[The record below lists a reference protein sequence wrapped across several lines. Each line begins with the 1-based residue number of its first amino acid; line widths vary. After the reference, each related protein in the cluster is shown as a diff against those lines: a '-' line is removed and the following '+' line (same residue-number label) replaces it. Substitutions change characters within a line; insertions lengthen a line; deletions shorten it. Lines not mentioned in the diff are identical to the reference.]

1 LFGSGCASVG
11 DLLKARPGAKLVGV
25 HFERAK
31 PNSLDL
37 TFDLGVKNTYPVGLP
52 VAVTLACP

>member
-1 LFGSGCASVG
+1 M
-11 DLLKARPGAKLVGV
+11 LKARPRAKLVGV

-31 PNSLDL
+31 PNSLDI
-37 TFDLGVKNTYPVGLP
+37 TFDLEVKNPYPVGLP